1 VEAGE
6 SVASVYSQASADN
19 AVGEQGADAP
29 QRVSCRRKFARDF
42 SELLFESEPCVRL
55 HADAANVKSSPVAI
69 FSESSGR
76 AERIKAG
83 LYADAFDRN
92 RIVEGADAGFHFD
105 GIVRK
110 QLLAGFATRNKN
122 LPPE

>member
-19 AVGEQGADAP
+19 AVGEQGANAP

-42 SELLFESEPCVRL
+42 SELLFQSEPCVRP
-55 HADAANVKSSPVAI
+55 HADAANVKSSPIAI
-69 FSESSGR
+69 VSESSGR
-76 AERIKAG
+76 GERMKAG
-83 LYADAFDRN
+83 LYVDAFDRN
-92 RIVEGADAGFHFD
+92 WIVEGADAGFHFD
-105 GIVRK
+105 GIVGK
-110 QLLAGFATRNKN
+110 QLVAGFATRSKD